1 MTATERGPGGWPLD
15 PELAFYEAHVK
26 LSEARKEAEHW
37 RSNHAQLLR
46 RFKAAQTFRSDLVEG
61 KALLKRVVDESTP
74 NISGELRRAIS
85 NFLERAARTL
95 DTPDERQSP

>member
-1 MTATERGPGGWPLD
+1 MTTAERGPGGWPVD

-61 KALLKRVVDESTP
+61 EALLKRVVDETAP
-74 NISGELRRAIS
+74 NISGELRRTIS
-85 NFLERAARTL
+85 IFLERAARTMEASE
-95 DTPDERQSP
+95 ERHSP